1 MGKVIYPVIRPT
13 IPDAQALAAEFVEIL
28 TDGIITTGP
37 RVAAFERECAGRT
50 GAADCV
56 AVSSCT
62 SGLILAARALG
73 LSGEVIVPSFTFA
86 ASAHALLWCGLTPVF
101 CDSQPGT
108 LNIDPDR
115 AAELVTDR
123 TSAIMPV
130 YIFGLPPDFD
140 RLVELARSRGLK
152 LLCDAA
158 QALGATYRG
167 RPAGSFGDAEV
178 FSLSPTKVVT
188 AVEGGI
194 VAVRD
199 AGAARRLRSLR
210 DYGKA
215 ADGSDMEFIGLSA
228 RMSEL
233 HAAVGRRC
241 LARCDE
247 LVAARGRLVALYC
260 ARLAGLAGVSFQEV
274 PADRTTSHNYM
285 VIFVG
290 DGARRSRDEVYGTLA
305 ARGVQTKKYF
315 HPAIHRM
322 TAYRGMAGSVR
333 GELPV
338 AERASREGLAL
349 PLYSHMQDGDV
360 ETIAAAVREVLG

>member
-1 MGKVIYPVIRPT
+1 LVQYRYPIIRPT
-13 IPDAQALAAEFVEIL
+13 VPDAGGLAGEFAEIL
-28 TDGIITTGP
+28 RDGIITVGP
-37 RVAAFERECAGRT
+37 RVAAFERECAQRT

-62 SGLILAARALG
+62 SGLILAARALE
-73 LSGEVIVPSFTFA
+73 LSGEVIVPAFTFA
-86 ASAHALLWCGLTPVF
+86 ASAHALVWCGLTPVF
-101 CDSQPGT
+101 CDSLPGT
-108 LNIDPDR
+108 FNIDPEG
-115 AAELVTDR
+115 AERLVTAR

-140 RLVELARSRGLK
+140 RLLDLARRRNLR

-158 QALGATYRG
+158 QGLGATYRG

-188 AVEGGI
+188 AVEGGM

-199 AGAARRLRSLR
+199 AETARRLRSMR

-215 ADGSDMEFIGLSA
+215 ADGADMEFVGLSA

-241 LARCDE
+241 LAHCDE
-247 LVAARGRLVALYC
+247 LIAARAELVALYRR
-260 ARLAGLAGVSFQEV
+260 RLSGLAGVSFQEV

-290 DGARRSRDEVYGTLA
+290 AGARRPRDEVYGRLA
-305 ARGVQTKKYF
+305 ERGIQTKKYF
-315 HPAIHRM
+315 YPAIHEM
-322 TAYRGMAGSVR
+322 AAYRAGHAGLR
-333 GELPV
+333 GGLPV

-349 PLYSHMQDGDV
+349 PLYSHMAAADV
-360 ETIAAAVREVLG
+360 EAVAGEVRRTLE